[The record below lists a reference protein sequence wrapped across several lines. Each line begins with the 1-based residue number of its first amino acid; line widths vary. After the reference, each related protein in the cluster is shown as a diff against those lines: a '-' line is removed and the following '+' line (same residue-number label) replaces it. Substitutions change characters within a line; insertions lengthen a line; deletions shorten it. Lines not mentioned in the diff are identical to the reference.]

1 MDLDGPFRQF
11 QAQKLPVHHNWVPR
25 LAIMHRPMQT
35 LAAKQLQ
42 QYQLKELKGHSG
54 CHVFLCE
61 HGNTRFVKKVSGA
74 AGYAKRL
81 EQQMLKQLTFEHSW
95 IRKPAVYESGT
106 ENDLFY
112 FTMEYVNGVQL
123 STFISRNTVRDVDP
137 LIDQLLTFV
146 RSNICDVTADFS
158 VPISEKLWSISSTSN
173 FQIDRYIQYC
183 LAFDWTAIPTG
194 YCHGDLSFE
203 NILVHRSNLY
213 FIDFLDSFIETPY
226 LDLSKLLLDILVL
239 WSWRFEK
246 RRPIIKNTH
255 IYDIVL
261 SQLESRE
268 IEIVRRFLILN
279 LLQILPYA
287 NANHNALFV
296 QDALEHLAVKFEI

>member
-1 MDLDGPFRQF
+1 
-11 QAQKLPVHHNWVPR
+11 
-25 LAIMHRPMQT
+25 MQT
-35 LAAKQLQ
+35 LAAKLPQ

-61 HGNTRFVKKVSGA
+61 RGNTRFVKKVSGD
-74 AGYAKRL
+74 AGYAQRL
-81 EQQMLKQLTFEHSW
+81 ERQMLKQRAFEHSW
-95 IRKPAVYESGT
+95 IRKPSVFESGT
-106 ENDLFY
+106 EDDLFY

-146 RSNICDVTADFS
+146 RSNICEVTADFS
-158 VPISEKLWSISSTSN
+158 VPISEKLRSISSTSN
-173 FQIDRYIQYC
+173 FQIDRYVRYC
-183 LAFDWTAIPTG
+183 LAFDWRAIATG

-261 SQLESRE
+261 SRLENRE
-268 IEIVRRFLILN
+268 VEIVRRFLILN

-287 NANHNALFV
+287 NAHNTLFV

>member
-1 MDLDGPFRQF
+1 MAALS
-11 QAQKLPVHHNWVPR
+11 
-25 LAIMHRPMQT
+25 PMQT
-35 LAAKQLQ
+35 LAVKPPQ
-42 QYQLKELKGHSG
+42 QYKLKELKGHSG

-61 HGNTRFVKKVSGA
+61 RGNTRFVKKVSGA
-74 AGYAKRL
+74 AGYAHRL
-81 EQQMLKQLTFEHSW
+81 EQQMLKQREFEHAW
-95 IRKPAVYESGT
+95 IRRPSVYEFGT
-106 ENDLFY
+106 EDDLFY

-146 RSNICDVTADFS
+146 RSNICEVTADFS
-158 VPISEKLWSISSTSN
+158 TPISEKLGRISSTSG
-173 FQIDRYIQYC
+173 FQIDRYVQYC
-183 LAFDWTAIPTG
+183 MAFDWRAIPTG

-203 NILVHRSNLY
+203 NILVHKSNLY

-239 WSWRFEK
+239 WSWRFEN

-268 IEIVRRFLILN
+268 VEIVRRFLVLN

-287 NANHNALFV
+287 NAHHNSLFV
-296 QDALEHLAVKFEI
+296 QDALKHLAVKFNI

>member
-1 MDLDGPFRQF
+1 
-11 QAQKLPVHHNWVPR
+11 
-25 LAIMHRPMQT
+25 MQT
-35 LAAKQLQ
+35 LAAKPLQ

-54 CHVFLCE
+54 CHVYLCE
-61 HGNTRFVKKVSGA
+61 RGNTRFVKKVSGA
-74 AGYAKRL
+74 EGYVKRL
-81 EQQMLKQLTFEHSW
+81 EQQMLKQEAFDHSW
-95 IRKPAVYESGT
+95 IRKPSVYEFGT
-106 ENDLFY
+106 EDDLFY

-146 RSNICDVTADFS
+146 RSNISDVTADFS

-173 FQIDRYIQYC
+173 FQVDRYVQYC
-183 LAFDWTAIPTG
+183 MAFDWKAIPTG

-268 IEIVRRFLILN
+268 VEIVRRFLILN

-287 NANHNALFV
+287 NAHNTLFV

>member
-1 MDLDGPFRQF
+1 
-11 QAQKLPVHHNWVPR
+11 
-25 LAIMHRPMQT
+25 MQT
-35 LAAKQLQ
+35 LAAKPPQ
-42 QYQLKELKGHSG
+42 QFQLKELKGHSG

-61 HGNTRFVKKVSGA
+61 RGNTRFVKKISGV
-74 AGYAKRL
+74 AGYTQRL
-81 EQQMLKQLTFEHSW
+81 QQQMLKQRAFEHSR
-95 IRKPAVYESGT
+95 IRKPSVYESGT

-137 LIDQLLTFV
+137 LIDQLLSFV

-173 FQIDRYIQYC
+173 FQIDRYVQYC
-183 LAFDWTAIPTG
+183 MAFDWRAIPTG

-203 NILVHRSNLY
+203 NILVRQSNLY

-268 IEIVRRFLILN
+268 VEIVRRFLILN

-287 NANHNALFV
+287 NAHNNAVFV
-296 QDALEHLAVKFEI
+296 QDALEHLAKKFEI

>member
-1 MDLDGPFRQF
+1 
-11 QAQKLPVHHNWVPR
+11 
-25 LAIMHRPMQT
+25 MQT
-35 LAAKQLQ
+35 LAARQPQ
-42 QYQLKELKGHSG
+42 QYKLKELKGHSG

-61 HGNTRFVKKVSGA
+61 RGNTRLVKKVSGD
-74 AGYAKRL
+74 AGYAQRL
-81 EQQMLKQLTFEHSW
+81 EQQMLKQIAFEHSC
-95 IRKPAVYESGT
+95 IRKPSVHEHGT
-106 ENDLFY
+106 EDELFY

-137 LIDQLLTFV
+137 IIDQLLSFV
-146 RSNICDVTADFS
+146 RSNIRDVTADFS
-158 VPISEKLWSISSTSN
+158 VPISEKLWTISSTSR
-173 FQIDRYIQYC
+173 FRIDRYVQYC
-183 LAFDWTAIPTG
+183 MSFDWRAIPTG

-203 NILVHRSNLY
+203 NILVHQSNLY

-239 WSWRFEK
+239 WSWRFEN
-246 RRPIIKNTH
+246 RRPIIKSAH

-268 IEIVRRFLILN
+268 VEIVRRFLVLS

-287 NANHNALFV
+287 NAHHNALFV
-296 QDALEHLAVKFEI
+296 QDALEHLAVKFNI

>member
-1 MDLDGPFRQF
+1 LVTRR
-11 QAQKLPVHHNWVPR
+11 NWLPR

-61 HGNTRFVKKVSGA
+61 CGNTRFVKKVSGA
-74 AGYAKRL
+74 TGYDQRL
-81 EQQMLKQLTFEHSW
+81 EQQMLKQREFEHSW
-95 IRKPAVYESGT
+95 IKKPSVYEFGT
-106 ENDLFY
+106 ENDRFY
-112 FTMEYVNGVQL
+112 FLMEYVNGVQL
-123 STFISRNTVRDVDP
+123 STFISRNTVRDVDAI
-137 LIDQLLTFV
+137 IDQLLTFV
-146 RSNICDVTADFS
+146 RSNICDETADFS
-158 VPISEKLWSISSTSN
+158 TPISEKLWSISSSTR

-183 LAFDWTAIPTG
+183 LAFDWTAIPIG

-203 NILVHRSNLY
+203 NILVHQSNLY

-246 RRPIIKNTH
+246 RRPIIKNAH

-268 IEIVRRFLILN
+268 VEIVRRLLVLN

-287 NANHNALFV
+287 NANGNSLFV
-296 QDALEHLAVKFEI
+296 QDALEHLAVKFNI

>member
-1 MDLDGPFRQF
+1 
-11 QAQKLPVHHNWVPR
+11 
-25 LAIMHRPMQT
+25 MQT
-35 LAAKQLQ
+35 LAAKPPLQ
-42 QYQLKELKGHSG
+42 VQLKELRGHSS

-61 HGNTRFVKKVSGA
+61 RGNTKFVKKISGA
-74 AGYAKRL
+74 AGYCKRL
-81 EQQMLKQLTFEHSW
+81 EQQMIKQREFAHPW
-95 IRKPAVYESGT
+95 IRKPSVYEFGT
-106 ENDLFY
+106 ENERFY

-123 STFISRNTVRDVDP
+123 STFISRNTVRDLDP
-137 LIDQLLTFV
+137 IIEQLLAFV
-146 RSNICDVTADFS
+146 RSNICKTTTDFRAPLSEKLASISSISS
-158 VPISEKLWSISSTSN
+158 VPI
-173 FQIDRYIQYC
+173 DRYFQYC
-183 LAFDWTAIPTG
+183 LAFDWSAIPTG

-203 NILVHRSNLY
+203 NMLVHQSNLY

-246 RRPIIKNTH
+246 RRPIIKAAH
-255 IYDIVL
+255 LYDIVL

-268 IEIVRRFLILN
+268 VEIVRRLLVLN

-296 QDALEHLAVKFEI
+296 QDALEHLAVKFDI

>member
-1 MDLDGPFRQF
+1 
-11 QAQKLPVHHNWVPR
+11 
-25 LAIMHRPMQT
+25 MQT
-35 LAAKQLQ
+35 LAARQPQ
-42 QYQLKELKGHSG
+42 QYKLKELKGHSG

-61 HGNTRFVKKVSGA
+61 RGNTRFVKKVSGA
-74 AGYAKRL
+74 AGYAQRL
-81 EQQMLKQLTFEHSW
+81 EQQMLKQMAFEHSW
-95 IRKPAVYESGT
+95 IGKPSVYEFGT
-106 ENDLFY
+106 EDELFY

-137 LIDQLLTFV
+137 IIDQLLSFV
-146 RSNICDVTADFS
+146 RSNIRDVPADFS
-158 VPISEKLWSISSTSN
+158 VPINEKLWTISSTSR
-173 FQIDRYIQYC
+173 FQIDRYVQYC
-183 LAFDWTAIPTG
+183 TAFDWRAIPTG

-203 NILVHRSNLY
+203 NILVHQSNLY

-268 IEIVRRFLILN
+268 VEIVRRFLVLN

-287 NANHNALFV
+287 DAHGNALFV
-296 QDALEHLAVKFEI
+296 QDALEHLAVKFNI

>member
-1 MDLDGPFRQF
+1 
-11 QAQKLPVHHNWVPR
+11 
-25 LAIMHRPMQT
+25 MQT
-35 LAAKQLQ
+35 LAAKQPQ
-42 QYQLKELKGHSG
+42 QYKLKELKGHSG

-61 HGNTRFVKKVSGA
+61 RGNTRFVKKVSGA
-74 AGYAKRL
+74 AGYAQRL
-81 EQQMLKQLTFEHSW
+81 EQQMLKQRAFEHSC
-95 IRKPAVYESGT
+95 IRKPSVYEHGT
-106 ENDLFY
+106 EDDLFY
-112 FTMEYVNGVQL
+112 FTMEYVKGVQL

-137 LIDQLLTFV
+137 IIDQLLSFV

-158 VPISEKLWSISSTSN
+158 VPISEKLWTISSTSR
-173 FQIDRYIQYC
+173 FDIDRYVQYC
-183 LAFDWTAIPTG
+183 MAFDWRAVPTG

-203 NILVHRSNLY
+203 NILVHQSNLY

-246 RRPIIKNTH
+246 RRPIVKNTH

-268 IEIVRRFLILN
+268 VEIVRRFLVLN

-287 NANHNALFV
+287 NAHGNALFV
-296 QDALEHLAVKFEI
+296 QDALEHLAVKFKI

>member
-1 MDLDGPFRQF
+1 
-11 QAQKLPVHHNWVPR
+11 
-25 LAIMHRPMQT
+25 MQT
-35 LAAKQLQ
+35 LAVKQPPR
-42 QYQLKELKGHSG
+42 YQLKELKGHSG

-61 HGNTRFVKKVSGA
+61 RGNTRFVKKVSA
-74 AGYAKRL
+74 NTAYVQRL
-81 EQQMLKQLTFEHSW
+81 KQQMLKQREFEHYR
-95 IRKPAVYESGT
+95 IKKPTVYDFGT
-106 ENDLFY
+106 EDDHFY

-123 STFISRNTVRDVDP
+123 STFLSRNTVRDVDP
-137 LIDQLLTFV
+137 LIDQLLSFV
-146 RSNICDVTADFS
+146 RSNICDVTADCS
-158 VPISEKLWSISSTSN
+158 APISEKLRSISSTSS
-173 FQIDRYIQYC
+173 FPIDRYIQYC
-183 LAFDWTAIPTG
+183 LAFDWSAIPTG

-203 NILVHRSNLY
+203 NILVQQSDLY
-213 FIDFLDSFIETPY
+213 FIDFLDSFVETPY

-246 RRPIIKNTH
+246 RRPIIKNAH
-255 IYDIVL
+255 IYDLVL

-296 QDALEHLAVKFEI
+296 RHALEHLAVKFDI

>member
-1 MDLDGPFRQF
+1 
-11 QAQKLPVHHNWVPR
+11 
-25 LAIMHRPMQT
+25 MQT
-35 LAAKQLQ
+35 LAAKPLQ

-54 CHVFLCE
+54 CHVYLCE
-61 HGNTRFVKKVSGA
+61 RGNTRFVKKVSGA
-74 AGYAKRL
+74 EGYVKRL
-81 EQQMLKQLTFEHSW
+81 EQQMLKQHEFEHSW
-95 IRKPAVYESGT
+95 IRKPSVYESGT
-106 ENDLFY
+106 EDDLFY

-146 RSNICDVTADFS
+146 RSNISDVTADFS

-173 FQIDRYIQYC
+173 FQVDRYVQYC
-183 LAFDWTAIPTG
+183 LAFDWKAIPTG

-268 IEIVRRFLILN
+268 VEIVRRFLILN

-287 NANHNALFV
+287 NAHNTLFV
-296 QDALEHLAVKFEI
+296 QDALAHLAVKFEI

>member
-1 MDLDGPFRQF
+1 
-11 QAQKLPVHHNWVPR
+11 
-25 LAIMHRPMQT
+25 MQT
-35 LAAKQLQ
+35 LAAKPPQ

-61 HGNTRFVKKVSGA
+61 RGNSRFVKKVSGA
-74 AGYAKRL
+74 AGYVQRL
-81 EQQMLKQLTFEHSW
+81 ERQMLKQRAFEHSW
-95 IRKPAVYESGT
+95 IKKPSVYEFGT
-106 ENDLFY
+106 EDDHFY

-137 LIDQLLTFV
+137 LIDQLLTFI

-158 VPISEKLWSISSTSN
+158 VPISEKLWSISSSGN
-173 FQIDRYIQYC
+173 FQIDRYVKYC
-183 LAFDWTAIPTG
+183 LAFDWSAIPTG

-261 SQLESRE
+261 SQLENRE
-268 IEIVRRFLILN
+268 VEIVRRFLILN

-287 NANHNALFV
+287 NADNTLFV